1 MLNVMR
7 KCKHSHDVDTA
18 GVIIFLHLNE
28 GCKPAY
34 YHGVFIVSADH
45 LNLFIF
51 AAM

>member
-1 MLNVMR
+1 MLNVIR

-34 YHGVFIVSADH
+34 YHSVFMV
-45 LNLFIF
+45 
-51 AAM
+51 